1 VPEAPHGNTSSLPQI
16 LFQPA
21 GNPGS
26 RDHYRDTIEQP
37 VPLGRLAEFLDV
49 ATISSLRSANEADAV
64 ATWGVTPG
72 RSGANEKKWEKIGT
86 GDVAVFLRE
95 SRAYSSGVVVLKTRN
110 APLAEALWGRDEHGQ
125 TWECLY
131 FLGDVRAAD
140 VSYRDLNRAARYQE
154 NNNFQ
159 GFTILEESRA
169 PEVLALLERQ
179 TETSNVWWVNEGT
192 TYRQQKAGG
201 YLWAPTANRQGTALA
216 HHRNVMRLKVGDLVL
231 RYSDGQIRGVGTVKS
246 LPSEAARP
254 AEFPEGP
261 WNPDGY
267 RADLSNRDLAEGIAL
282 TDIPEQWRQTEAGL
296 PVPQPH
302 PFNRD
307 GGVAVGYLYELSS
320 NLVTRLRSRF
330 PILFREGPM
339 EEPTLPATI
348 SPEFSRALRDA
359 HLIYSDADVTRFIA
373 ALLTKPFVILSGLS
387 GSGKTKLAQA
397 LGYWLGRG
405 EDGMRAAVL
414 PVGPDWT
421 SVDDTL
427 GYPNALDP
435 SQYSTTEVLE
445 RVLSARNHPDL
456 PYILVLDEMNL
467 SHVER
472 YFADILSAMES
483 GEEITLY
490 TGGPTRGE
498 VPNKLKWPPNIFLI
512 GTVNVDETTYMFSP
526 KVLDRANVIEFRI
539 DPSRLASSG
548 DGDSIDLEAI
558 EGKGSPLAALFG
570 NRDWVSELPAL
581 AAAQLRAE
589 INLSFQI
596 LASEGH
602 EFGYRTA
609 AEVTRFVAIHRA
621 LLGQS
626 WSFEASFDAQITQKL
641 LPRLHGSRRSIS
653 SVLIAMAVLCSEP
666 RQWASDG
673 HLTNTELIKGRAED
687 ESARADD
694 LTEVATRLG
703 GLVQQAP
710 YPLGLEKLVRMLK
723 RLDRNGFVSFA
734 EA

>member
-1 VPEAPHGNTSSLPQI
+1 
-16 LFQPA
+16 
-21 GNPGS
+21 
-26 RDHYRDTIEQP
+26 
-37 VPLGRLAEFLDV
+37 
-49 ATISSLRSANEADAV
+49 V

-95 SRAYSSGVVVLKTRN
+95 SRAYSSGVVLLKTRN
-110 APLAEALWGRDEHGQ
+110 APLAEDLWGRDEHGQ

-131 FLGDVRAAD
+131 FLGDIRPSD
-140 VSYRDLNRAARYQE
+140 VSYRDLNRAARYQD

-159 GFTILEESRA
+159 GFTILEEARA
-169 PEVLALLERQ
+169 PEVLALLGRQ

-201 YLWAPTANRQGTALA
+201 YLWAPSANKQGTALA
-216 HHRNVMRLKVGDLVL
+216 HHRNVMRLKVGDSVL
-231 RYSDGQIRGVGTVKS
+231 RYSDGRIRGVGTVKS
-246 LPSEAARP
+246 PPSEAPRP
-254 AEFPEGP
+254 AEFPQGP
-261 WNPDGY
+261 WNADGY
-267 RADLSNRDLAEGIAL
+267 RAELSNRDLAEGIEL
-282 TDIPEQWRQTEAGL
+282 TAIPEEWRQTEAGL
-296 PVPQPH
+296 PMPQPH

-307 GGVAVGYLYELSS
+307 GGVAVGYLYELSP
-320 NLVTRLRSRF
+320 NLVMRLRSRF
-330 PILFREGPM
+330 PELFGEAHVKQPN
-339 EEPTLPATI
+339 LPAMLT
-348 SPEFSRALRDA
+348 PEFTEALRNA
-359 HLIYSDADVTRFIA
+359 HLIYSDADVARFLA
-373 ALLTKPFVILSGLS
+373 AVLTKPFVILSGLS

-405 EDGMRAAVL
+405 EDRMRAAVIA
-414 PVGPDWT
+414 VGPDWT

-435 SQYSTTEVLE
+435 SQYSMTEVLQ
-445 RVLSARNHPDL
+445 RVLSARGHPDL

-483 GEEITLY
+483 GEDITLY
-490 TGGPTRGE
+490 TGGETRGD
-498 VPNKLKWPPNIFLI
+498 VPDKLSWPQNIFLV

-526 KVLDRANVIEFRI
+526 KVLDRANVIEFRV
-539 DPSRLASSG
+539 DPSRLALTG
-548 DGDSIDLEAI
+548 DGVASIDLGAI
-558 EGKGSPLAALFG
+558 EGRGSHLASFFG
-570 NRDWVSELPAL
+570 NRDWISKLPAL

-589 INLSFQI
+589 IELSFEI
-596 LASEGH
+596 LAREGH
-602 EFGYRTA
+602 EFGYRTS
-609 AEVTRFVAIHRA
+609 AEISRFVAVHRA
-621 LLGQS
+621 LQGPA
-626 WSFEASFDAQITQKL
+626 WSFEASFDAQIAQKL

-653 SVLIAMAVLCSEP
+653 SALIAMAVLCSEP
-666 RQWASDG
+666 RQWANDG

-694 LTEVATRLG
+694 LTEVALRFG
-703 GLVQQAP
+703 ALVGKAP
-710 YPLGLEKLVRMLK
+710 YPLGLDKLVRMLK

>member
-1 VPEAPHGNTSSLPQI
+1 VPQI

-37 VPLGRLAEFLDV
+37 VPLNRLAEFLEPAVV
-49 ATISSLRSANEADAV
+49 ASLRSAAEADAV

-72 RSGANEKKWEKIGT
+72 RTGANERKWERIGT

-95 SRAYSSGVVVLKTRN
+95 SRAYSSGVVLLRTRN
-110 APLAEALWGRDEHGQ
+110 ARLAEDLWGRDEHGQ
-125 TWECLY
+125 TWEFLY
-131 FLGDVRAAD
+131 FLGDVRPSD
-140 VSYRDLNRAARYQE
+140 ISYRDLNRAARYEAQ
-154 NNNFQ
+154 NNFQ
-159 GFTILEESRA
+159 GFNILEESRA
-169 PEVLALLERQ
+169 PEVLALLGRQ
-179 TETSNVWWVNEGT
+179 TEVSNVWWVNEGT

-201 YLWAPTANRQGTALA
+201 YLWAPTTNKQGTALA

-231 RYSDGQIRGVGTVKS
+231 RYSDGQIRGVGTVGS
-246 LPSEAARP
+246 LPLEASRP
-254 AEFPEGP
+254 AEFPQGP
-261 WNPDGY
+261 WSSDGY
-267 RADLSNRDLAEGIAL
+267 RAELSNRDLDEGIPL
-282 TDIPEQWRQTEAGL
+282 TAIPEEWRQTEAGL
-296 PVPQPH
+296 PMPQPH

-320 NLVTRLRSRF
+320 NFVARLRSRF
-330 PILFREGPM
+330 PVLFTEGPVDH
-339 EEPTLPATI
+339 PNLAATL
-348 SPEFSRALRDA
+348 SPEFSGALRDA
-359 HLIYSDADVTRFIA
+359 RLIYSDADVARFVA

-405 EDGMRAAVL
+405 EHGMRAAVV

-435 SQYSTTEVLE
+435 TQYSMTEVLHC
-445 RVLSARNHPDL
+445 VLSAREDPDL
-456 PYILVLDEMNL
+456 PHILVLDEMNL

-490 TGGPTRGE
+490 TGGQARGD
-498 VPNKLKWPPNIFLI
+498 VPNKLKWPQNLFLV

-539 DPSRLASSG
+539 DPSRLSTAGAGAS
-548 DGDSIDLEAI
+548 SIDLAAI
-558 EGKGSPLAALFG
+558 EGKGARLAGVFG
-570 NRDWVSELPAL
+570 NREWISPLPAL

-589 INLSFQI
+589 IELSFEI
-596 LASEGH
+596 LAREGH
-602 EFGYRTA
+602 EFGYRTSSEIA
-609 AEVTRFVAIHRA
+609 RFVAVHRA
-621 LLGQS
+621 LLGPA
-626 WSFEASFDAQITQKL
+626 WSFEASFDAQVTQKL

-666 RQWASDG
+666 RQWANDG
-673 HLTNTELIKGRAED
+673 RLTNTELIKGRVED

-694 LTEVATRLG
+694 LTEVASRFGAL
-703 GLVQQAP
+703 LEQAP
-710 YPLGLEKLVRMLK
+710 YPLGLDKSVRMLK